1 MSVFALRLILR
12 RLRDGRLSLSVPLA
26 WRLLLAAIAA
36 FVLFALLATA
46 PAAELFGVRN
56 LAPLLFALCALL
68 GAAYEERWVFDR
80 QQDLLLRRQGLWPLC
95 RSRRFALSGLKQVG
109 LEQVIRGRPQDSS
122 PRARRRTL
130 VILQLVDAEDRVFR
144 LEQFNAAL
152 RPKARKQALA
162 IASYCGLPFRDQAGG
177 E

>member
-1 MSVFALRLILR
+1 MSVFALRLTLR
-12 RLRDGRLSLSVPLA
+12 RLRDGRLALSVPLA
-26 WRLLLAAIAA
+26 WRLLLAVIAA

-46 PAAELFGVRN
+46 PAAELFSVRN
-56 LAPLLFALCALL
+56 LAPLLFALFALL

-80 QQDLLLRRQGLWPLC
+80 RRDLLLRRQGLWLLC

-109 LEQVIRGRPQDSS
+109 LEQVVRGRPQDSS
-122 PRARRRTL
+122 GRSRRAL

-152 RPKARKQALA
+152 RPKAREQALA
-162 IASYCGLPFRDQAGG
+162 IASYCGIPFRDEAGG